1 MVYIPGRS
9 TGCNA
14 INEMRTQPRILRLFA
29 NRAREGRPVAFT
41 DVRRELRISQQAAV
55 STLERLWRLQLIIPV
70 GVRPTGFKWRPAPG
84 EQVAA
89 LRFRLTD
96 RGEERLR
103 WWKEQDGKQYE
114 LWPFLTRDDR

>member
-9 TGCNA
+9 TGCNI

-29 NRAREGRPVAFT
+29 NRAREGRTVDFT
-41 DVRRELRISQQAAV
+41 DVWRELRISTQAAV

-70 GVRPTGFKWRPAPG
+70 GPRPAGFKWQPAP
-84 EQVAA
+84 EERVAA
-89 LRFRLTD
+89 LRFQLTD
-96 RGEERLR
+96 RGEEKLR

-114 LWPFLTRDDR
+114 LWPVLAPDDR